1 VTDGLLDLGPVL
13 AAAQEIGAKWAPYL
27 VAMLGVYLGLFLVGL
42 VVEAMRS
49 SRPGRGSDV

>member
-1 VTDGLLDLGPVL
+1 MTDGLISLTPLMATVTALVTHWGP
-13 AAAQEIGAKWAPYL
+13 WL

-49 SRPGRGSDV
+49 NRAGNRSDG

>member
-1 VTDGLLDLGPVL
+1 MTEGLLDLGPIFDTVTVL
-13 AAAQEIGAKWAPYL
+13 VQKWGPYL

-49 SRPGRGSDV
+49 SRAGGRSDG

>member
-1 VTDGLLDLGPVL
+1 MTDGLLDLGPVFS
-13 AAAQEIGAKWAPYL
+13 AAQEIGAKWAPYL

-49 SRPGRGSDV
+49 SRAGGRSDV